1 MNAESEAQMQ
11 HFKNSVYGQN
21 DTTESYDQMTQ
32 LARIESRSV
41 NFARWKSGFED
52 SGEIPEIP
60 EQLLRHWVDADIASF
75 RRLDDEIDVEIAA
88 DNIYSNYQLYDAYC
102 KEMQK
107 LAGDVAMRV
116 EELNETSRKRG
127 AQQDRVSAKDLVARM
142 RDTESQRQLP
152 ENEDLVDGFAS
163 GGPGLDMKP
172 ADPALVARIL
182 ESITYKGQTDGS
194 VLYLLHDRPA
204 FTDHGRQILLD
215 KQALEDDQAI
225 LAAVLL
231 AKEKYGGAFSLTG
244 SEQFKRRALEV
255 IAKHNVPIKLKSPAQ
270 EMMLMEIGASYPDF
284 SNIPKVP
291 AARDL
296 LAGGSN
302 STAPDD
308 VPAVAATDI
317 PAPPEVLGENRVVE
331 PSPVPEGWRGPACQI
346 FDEEMAARMG
356 DPFYSKAQELASL
369 LAEYEEMSF
378 EPSEREKAILDERK
392 AEIAEAIQWIKDNVL
407 LNPVVKDRMYETVRD
422 LGRETGDPAV
432 DKERYDYLTEMA
444 SKRAGQ
450 QDGVPEGHIEQL
462 QAESVRVLRAIPAN
476 DWWRRQVALIGANF
490 PSAPVRQQLLEELGP
505 EPSADTVHWFDQAG
519 NHVRNPDVDEI
530 RAFEIRSANSARVV
544 QALSLEDRLAVAK
557 ATQQQYILSGD
568 FDSAAVH
575 ATEELE
581 PLQEQWN
588 DLHQAASSEQI
599 ASLTN
604 LARNLETQ
612 AATLSAEI
620 QQMRMAGGSE
630 DLIKEREME
639 LAGLRGERAGVLLK
653 VLPQMKE
660 EETKAGAS
668 ADRLERLD
676 SAIQEAQASCTDQQL
691 GASEVNN
698 IFSNSKRNEE
708 AMSDQESKSPVL
720 RGIARNPESGEF
732 ETTVLLFKGK
742 GDYLQG
748 FIMQDGHKH
757 QVLAHINERK
767 ADEGTGEI
775 KPNFL
780 KLSKSEGQGDNVQ
793 WTELG
798 FGNAVNKRGDEKP
811 VYHDEVL
818 FNVNGK
824 TISARLGKDVS
835 DELHTKLGFT
845 SARVE
850 RPESESKEG
859 QEVPKTPAPVQKAA
873 AEMPAAQASAAG
885 PQKRRNAAGARP

>member
-60 EQLLRHWVDADIASF
+60 EELLRHWVDADIASF
-75 RRLDDEIDVEIAA
+75 RRLEDEIDVEIAA

-116 EELNETSRKRG
+116 DELNETSRKRG

-284 SNIPKVP
+284 SNIPKVA

-308 VPAVAATDI
+308 MPAVAATNI
-317 PAPPEVLGENRVVE
+317 SAPPEVLGENRVE
-331 PSPVPEGWRGPACQI
+331 
-346 FDEEMAARMG
+346 
-356 DPFYSKAQELASL
+356 
-369 LAEYEEMSF
+369 
-378 EPSEREKAILDERK
+378 
-392 AEIAEAIQWIKDNVL
+392 
-407 LNPVVKDRMYETVRD
+407 
-422 LGRETGDPAV
+422 
-432 DKERYDYLTEMA
+432 
-444 SKRAGQ
+444 

-462 QAESVRVLRAIPAN
+462 QAKSLRVLRAIPAN
-476 DWWRRQVALIGANF
+476 DWWRCQVELIGANF
-490 PSAPVRQQLLEELGP
+490 PSAPLRQQLLEELGP
-505 EPSADTVHWFDQAG
+505 EPSAGKVHWFDQAG
-519 NHVRNPDVDEI
+519 NHVLNPDADEI
-530 RAFEIRSANSARVV
+530 RAFEIRSANSASSVS
-544 QALSLEDRLAVAK
+544 ALSLEDRLAVAK
-557 ATQQQYILSGD
+557 VTQQQYILSGD

-639 LAGLRGERAGVLLK
+639 LVGLLGERAGVLLK

-660 EETKAGAS
+660 EEMKAGAS

-676 SAIQEAQASCTDQQL
+676 FAIQEAQASCTDQQF
-691 GASEVNN
+691 GASEVKN

-767 ADEGTGEI
+767 ADEDTGEI

-850 RPESESKEG
+850 RPKSESKEG
-859 QEVPKTPAPVQKAA
+859 QEVPKTPAPEQKAA

-885 PQKRRNAAGARP
+885 PQKRRKAAGARP